1 MSSRRGKG
9 EGSIKKRADGRWE
22 ARLELGWRDGKRRRK
37 YICAK
42 TRQEVQQRLSKARR
56 QLEEQGTLGDE
67 RQTVEAFLNRWL
79 AHMEP
84 RGMEPRVRPRTYADY
99 EGVVNNHLIPAL
111 GKTRL
116 VKLTVKEVQE
126 MLDQKAGKFSPRT
139 VAKIRG
145 VLRQALND
153 AVTWGDLPRN
163 PAVAAKPPRQHKYRI
178 NPFTK
183 EEAGKFLE
191 AARGERLEAL
201 YTTVLAL
208 GLRRGEALGLKWK
221 DIDLDEG
228 FLTVRRAL
236 QRQKGKGL
244 VFVEP
249 KSESSR
255 RTVAL
260 PGFVVESLKE
270 HRNRQVEERLKA
282 GPEWEDHDLVFPSE
296 RGTPLAPDNL
306 HRSFHRILE
315 TAKLRRVRFHDLRH
329 AAATFLLAQGLPP
342 RVIMETLGHS
352 QISLTMNTYAHVSAE
367 LQRGA
372 ADAMDDL
379 LGGK

>member
-1 MSSRRGKG
+1 MTRRGKG
-9 EGSIKKRADGRWE
+9 EGSIKKRTDGRWE
-22 ARLELGWRDGKRRRK
+22 ARLELGWRDGKRQRK
-37 YICAK
+37 YICAN
-42 TRQEVQQRLSKARR
+42 TRQEVQRRLSKARR
-56 QLEEQGTLGDE
+56 QLEEQGILGDE
-67 RQTVEAFLNRWL
+67 RQTVEAFLGRWL
-79 AHMEP
+79 THMES
-84 RGMEPRVRPRTYADY
+84 RVRPRTYADY

-116 VKLTVKEVQE
+116 VKLTVSNVQE

-153 AVTWGDLPRN
+153 AITWGNLPRN
-163 PAVAAKPPRQHKYRI
+163 PAVAAEPPRQQKYRI

-191 AARGERLEAL
+191 AVRGERLEAL

-208 GLRRGEALGLKWK
+208 GLRRGEALGLKWE
-221 DIDLDEG
+221 DIDLEKG
-228 FLTVRRAL
+228 SLTVNRAL

-260 PGFVVESLKE
+260 PGFAVESLKE
-270 HRNRQVEERLKA
+270 HRNRQLEERLKA
-282 GPEWEDHDLVFPSE
+282 GSEWEDYDLAFPSE

-315 TAKLRRVRFHDLRH
+315 RAKLRKVRFHDLRH